1 MGHSNPVLKLKTNPL
16 HESSNPSFVRLVGLF
31 SSRLS
36 AGVREEALLPCFV
49 LDRAHS
55 SPLPRSHFPPRQ
67 TLASRFLFLCT
78 GVGGVVCTV
87 SVGWLPGESNFK
99 ERRTTDR
106 QMIPSLSS
114 LVNQ

>member
-78 GVGGVVCTV
+78 GVGGGWFAQ
-87 SVGWLPGESNFK
+87 SVLGGFLGSLISKREEPQ
-99 ERRTTDR
+99 TDK
-106 QMIPSLSS
+106 
-114 LVNQ
+114 